1 MKKIVI
7 DVSDIQLDAML
18 STPEKAKGIVLFA
31 HGSGSNIDSPRNQ
44 YVSQVLN
51 RDGFATLLP
60 NLLSRQEAE
69 EDEKTRKL
77 RFEINLLTRRLI
89 AVTLH
94 LAKSDELCRLSIGYF
109 GSSTGAAAALNASTK
124 FTNVRALVSRGGR
137 TDLVKDVEE
146 VKAPTL
152 LLVGGNDLPTFRANE
167 RVLTKLKRVQQKRLV
182 VIPGAGHVFEEPG
195 KIEEVATHASS
206 WFERYLD

>member
-1 MKKIVI
+1 
-7 DVSDIQLDAML
+7 
-18 STPEKAKGIVLFA
+18 
-31 HGSGSNIDSPRNQ
+31 
-44 YVSQVLN
+44 
-51 RDGFATLLP
+51 
-60 NLLSRQEAE
+60 
-69 EDEKTRKL
+69 
-77 RFEINLLTRRLI
+77 
-89 AVTLH
+89 LH